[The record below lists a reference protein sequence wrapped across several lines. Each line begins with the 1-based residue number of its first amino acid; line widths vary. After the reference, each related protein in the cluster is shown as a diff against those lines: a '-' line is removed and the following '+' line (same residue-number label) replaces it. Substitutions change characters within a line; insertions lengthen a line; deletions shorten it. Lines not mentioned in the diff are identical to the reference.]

1 MKLLLLLLFCVNLQ
15 AQPIEFI
22 VAAAVG
28 GPDDTITRKLIS
40 KLEEQSSLKFVI
52 VNRPGAAHTIGY
64 NYMNQSMQPSL
75 MISNNTIVNNDLYKT
90 SKPVFKL
97 GTFSNIVFVSKAS
110 PIKDMKDLVEL
121 SQKRQINFA
130 HGGVGTASHKAMAR
144 LCEKTLNCLPV
155 PYKGAA
161 QAMLDLL
168 NGTVDTF
175 AVVSYGANSFLQ
187 NTSYKSIGKISND
200 DNWVILFGKNLS
212 NKDIETIQTILNQT
226 NDDFFTE
233 MGFLQ

>member
-52 VNRPGAAHTIGY
+52 VNKPGAAHTIGY
-64 NYMNQSMQPSL
+64 NYMNQSMKPSL
-75 MISNNTIVNNDLYKT
+75 LISNNNIVNNDLYKT

-97 GTFSNIVFVSKAS
+97 GTFSNIVFVSKDS
-110 PIKDMKDLVEL
+110 PIKDMKDLIEI

-155 PYKGAA
+155 PYKGAS

-175 AVVSYGANSFLQ
+175 AVVSYGANTFLQ
-187 NTSYKSIGKISND
+187 NNSYKSIGKITNE
-200 DNWVILFGKNLS
+200 DNWVILFGKNLL
-212 NKDIETIQTILNQT
+212 NKDIETIQIILNQT
-226 NDDFFTE
+226 NIDFFTE
-233 MGFLQ
+233 IVLPK

>member
-40 KLEEQSSLKFVI
+40 KIEEQSSLKFVI
-52 VNRPGAAHTIGY
+52 VNKPGAAHTIGY
-64 NYMNQSMQPSL
+64 NYMNQSVQPSL
-75 MISNNTIVNNDLYKT
+75 MISNNNIVNNDLYRT

-110 PIKDMKDLVEL
+110 PIKDMKDLIEL

-130 HGGVGTASHKAMAR
+130 HGGVGTASHKAMSR

-155 PYKGAA
+155 PYKGAS

-175 AVVSYGANSFLQ
+175 AVVSYGANAFLQ
-187 NTSYKSIGKISND
+187 NTSYKSIGKISNE

-212 NKDIETIQTILNQT
+212 NKDVETIQTILNQT
-226 NDDFFTE
+226 NNDFFTE
-233 MGFLQ
+233 MGFSQ

>member
-40 KLEEQSSLKFVI
+40 KLEEQSSLKFAI
-52 VNRPGAAHTIGY
+52 VNKPGAAHTIGY

-97 GTFSNIVFVSKAS
+97 GAFSNIVFVSKVS
-110 PIKDMKDLVEL
+110 PIKDMRDLVEL

-130 HGGVGTASHKAMAR
+130 HGGVGTASHKAMVR

-155 PYKGAA
+155 PYKGAS

-226 NDDFFTE
+226 NNDFFTE

>member
-1 MKLLLLLLFCVNLQ
+1 MKLLLLLFFCVNLQ

-40 KLEEQSSLKFVI
+40 KIEEQSNLKFII
-52 VNRPGAAHTIGY
+52 VNKPGAAHTIGY
-64 NYMNQSMQPSL
+64 NYMNQSVQPSL
-75 MISNNTIVNNDLYKT
+75 MISNNNIVNNDLYKT

-110 PIKDMKDLVEL
+110 PIKDIKDLIEL

-155 PYKGAA
+155 PYKGAS

-175 AVVSYGANSFLQ
+175 AVVSYGANAFLQ
-187 NTSYKSIGKISND
+187 NTSYKSIGKISNE

-212 NKDIETIQTILNQT
+212 NKDVETMQTILNQT
-226 NDDFFTE
+226 NNDFFTE
-233 MGFLQ
+233 MGFL

>member
-1 MKLLLLLLFCVNLQ
+1 MKLLLLLFFCVNLQ

-40 KLEEQSSLKFVI
+40 KLEEQSNLKFII
-52 VNRPGAAHTIGY
+52 VNKPGAAHTIGY
-64 NYMNQSMQPSL
+64 NYMNQSVQPSL
-75 MISNNTIVNNDLYKT
+75 MISNNNIVNNDLYRT

-110 PIKDMKDLVEL
+110 PIKDMKDLIEL

-155 PYKGAA
+155 PYKGAS

-175 AVVSYGANSFLQ
+175 AVVSYGANTFLQ
-187 NTSYKSIGKISND
+187 NTSYKSIGKISNE

-212 NKDIETIQTILNQT
+212 NKDVETIQTILNQT
-226 NDDFFTE
+226 SNDFFTE
-233 MGFLQ
+233 MGFL

>member
-52 VNRPGAAHTIGY
+52 VNKPGAAHTLGY
-64 NYMNQSMQPSL
+64 NYMNQSVQPSL
-75 MISNNTIVNNDLYKT
+75 VISNNTIVNNDLYKT

-110 PIKDMKDLVEL
+110 PIKDMKDLIEL

-144 LCEKTLNCLPV
+144 LCEKILNCLPV
-155 PYKGAA
+155 PYKGAS

-175 AVVSYGANSFLQ
+175 AVVSYGANAFLQ
-187 NTSYKSIGKISND
+187 NNSYKSIGKITND

-226 NDDFFTE
+226 NIDFFTE
-233 MGFLQ
+233 IVLPK

>member
-22 VAAAVG
+22 VAAAFG

-40 KLEEQSSLKFVI
+40 KIEEQSSLKFVI
-52 VNRPGAAHTIGY
+52 VNKPGAAHTIGY
-64 NYMNQSMQPSL
+64 NYMNQSVQPSL
-75 MISNNTIVNNDLYKT
+75 MISNNNIVNNDLYRT

-110 PIKDMKDLVEL
+110 PIKDMKDLIEL

-130 HGGVGTASHKAMAR
+130 HGGVGTASHKAMSR

-155 PYKGAA
+155 PYKGAS

-175 AVVSYGANSFLQ
+175 AVVSYGANAFLQ
-187 NTSYKSIGKISND
+187 NTSYKSIGKISNE

-212 NKDIETIQTILNQT
+212 NKDVETIQTILNQT
-226 NDDFFTE
+226 NNDFFTE
-233 MGFLQ
+233 MGFSQ

>member
-1 MKLLLLLLFCVNLQ
+1 
-15 AQPIEFI
+15 
-22 VAAAVG
+22 
-28 GPDDTITRKLIS
+28 
-40 KLEEQSSLKFVI
+40 
-52 VNRPGAAHTIGY
+52 
-64 NYMNQSMQPSL
+64 MNQSVQPSL
-75 MISNNTIVNNDLYKT
+75 MISNNNIVNNDLYKT

-110 PIKDMKDLVEL
+110 PIKDMKDLIEL

-144 LCEKTLNCLPV
+144 LCEKTLDCLPV
-155 PYKGAA
+155 PYKGAS

-212 NKDIETIQTILNQT
+212 NKDIETIQIILNQT
-226 NDDFFTE
+226 NNDFFTE
-233 MGFLQ
+233 MGFL